1 MSWNPSEQ
9 WWLFKKDLYFEV
21 LSTIK
26 WDDTLQPGSLF
37 PSRATVSKN
46 EYFVL
51 FHVRTVIGEAN
62 EFERMDGRTDPAIR
76 SSWRQTFFLLSTYID
91 LVLFLVGKWKL

>member
-1 MSWNPSEQ
+1 MNDVKLVQIYTLKYFSQLSEMILSNPEA
-9 WWLFKKDLYFEV
+9 FFH
-21 LSTIK
+21 
-26 WDDTLQPGSLF
+26 
-37 PSRATVSKN
+37 RVSKN

-51 FHVRTVIGEAN
+51 FHVRTVIGKAN
-62 EFERMDGRTDPAIR
+62 EFERMDGRTDLAIR

>member
-1 MSWNPSEQ
+1 MGEWHEIGPN
-9 WWLFKKDLYFEV
+9 LYFEV

-26 WDDTLQPGSLF
+26 WDDTFQPGSLF
-37 PSRATVSKN
+37 PSRATVSNN

-51 FHVRTVIGEAN
+51 FHVRAVIGEAN
-62 EFERMDGRTDPAIR
+62 EFERTDGGMDPAIR